1 VSDQDRPHIKLKRVR
16 ARAKSFFDQLDERE
30 AAHQTDDAP
39 APDDFDNP
47 FDVDQ
52 LNLFL
57 RSLNSQLRS
66 AISEVRASS
75 EDLANLAAEV
85 KRIELRLGQGN

>member
-1 VSDQDRPHIKLKRVR
+1 VSDQDRPHIKLKSVR
-16 ARAKSFFDQLDERE
+16 ARAKSLFDQLDECE
-30 AAHQTDDAP
+30 AAREQTERS
-39 APDDFDNP
+39 APDEFDDP
-47 FDVDQ
+47 FGVDQ

-57 RSLNSQLRS
+57 RSLNSHLKS

-85 KRIELRLGQGN
+85 KRVELRLGQGN